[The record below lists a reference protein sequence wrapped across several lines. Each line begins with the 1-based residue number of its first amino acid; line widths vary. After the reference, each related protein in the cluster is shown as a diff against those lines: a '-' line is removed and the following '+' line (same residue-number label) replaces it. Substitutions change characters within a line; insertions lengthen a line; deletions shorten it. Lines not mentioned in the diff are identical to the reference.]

1 MTNLNHTDQQVIC
14 ADKKNEGKSEE
25 YKYIGQR
32 VMRVDA
38 YEKVTGSLKFGAD
51 IELPGQLIGK
61 CLHSPYAHA
70 KIKNIDV
77 SKAQKLPGVV
87 AVVTGKDYDILVG
100 CYLNDTHIFA
110 TDRVLFV
117 GDIVAAVAAETAE
130 IAEEAIALIEVE
142 YEELPP
148 VLSVEDAI
156 KDDAILLHPDLMH
169 YDWIEG
175 ICYPQEGT
183 NISNHFKLRHGDVQ
197 KGFAESDHIFEDT
210 FRVPMIQHSPI
221 ETHACVA
228 YAEAG
233 DRITLYSNTQGPFLV
248 QQMISSAFG
257 IPCNKIRVHTTG
269 IGGGFGAKII
279 AKQELCAVPL
289 ALKTRRPVKLVF
301 DRGEEYINTFVRQGL
316 VMKLKTG
323 VKNNGRIVA
332 REIEC
337 LWDGGAF
344 NDYGVSIAT
353 CSAFVAAGPY
363 KIENVKVDSYSIY
376 TNKPA
381 GGAFRGFGVAEN
393 AACQEQQIDM
403 IAERLGIDAG
413 EMRLINFYQEG
424 DLHATGGILH
434 SVGITDCQE
443 KVDEMFAQSKLPKC
457 VNGKLYGQGSA
468 YIHKFSMHTVT
479 CSAIVKINM
488 DDSVTLLHAV
498 SEIGQGSKTVMTQI
512 VAEVLNIRPE
522 TIYAVPADTFTTPY
536 SWETAASKS
545 TFFDGNA
552 VKLAA
557 EDAKRQLID
566 LASDR
571 FGVPKEEIVLKEGKI
586 FPQKNPEL
594 AQGYGELC
602 FNIPYPLTVNGYG
615 VFTVKDATDPDP
627 QTGQG
632 ERNSAFWMFGG
643 QGAEVYVDP
652 ETGEVELA
660 RMVAAH
666 DAGTIINP
674 MTAEGQLEG
683 SISQGLSTALYE
695 EMHFEDKGRL
705 LNDSFT
711 DYKIATSLDCPQME
725 VGFVETAPHRDGPFG
740 AKGLGE
746 PGIAPTAPAIANAIY
761 NACGVRLDVIPLTSE
776 RIWRALKEKEVKNNT

>member
-1 MTNLNHTDQQVIC
+1 MNNPNRTGQHVIC
-14 ADKKNEGKSEE
+14 ADKIDEINSKE

-32 VMRVDA
+32 VLRVDG

-51 IELPGQLIGK
+51 IELPGQLIAK

-70 KIKNIDV
+70 RIKSINV
-77 SKAQKLPGVV
+77 SRAEKLPGVA

-117 GDIVAAVAAETAE
+117 GDIVAAVAAETAQ
-130 IAEEAIALIEVE
+130 IAEKALELIEVD
-142 YEELPP
+142 YEELPA

-156 KDDAILLHPDLMH
+156 REDAVILHPDLMN

-175 ICYPQEGT
+175 ICYPKEGT
-183 NISNHFKLRHGDVQ
+183 NISNHFKLRHGDVE

-210 FRVPMIQHSPI
+210 FRVPMIQHSPM

-228 YAEAG
+228 HVEAG
-233 DRITLYSNTQGPFLV
+233 DRITLHSNTQGPFLV
-248 QQMISSAFG
+248 QHMISAAFG
-257 IPCNKIRVHTTG
+257 IPCNKICVHTTG

-279 AKQELCAVPL
+279 AKQEICAVPL
-289 ALKTRRPVKLVF
+289 ALKTHRPVKLVF
-301 DRGEEYINTFVRQGL
+301 DRSEEYINTFVRQGL

-323 VKNNGRIVA
+323 VKNNGRIIA

-353 CSAFVAAGPY
+353 CSGFTAAGPY
-363 KIENVKVDSYSIY
+363 NIQNVKVDSYSLY

-381 GGAFRGFGVAEN
+381 GGAFRGFGVAETST
-393 AACQEQQIDM
+393 CQEQQIDM
-403 IAERLGIDAG
+403 IAERLGIDAD
-413 EMRLINFYQEG
+413 EMRQINFYQEG
-424 DLHATGGILH
+424 DLHATGDTLH
-434 SVGITDCQE
+434 SVGVTDCQK
-443 KVDEMFAQSKLPKC
+443 KVKEMFSRSTLEE
-457 VNGKLYGQGSA
+457 VEGKLYGRGSA
-468 YIHKFSMHTVT
+468 YVQKFSMHTVT

-488 DDSVTLLHAV
+488 DNSVTLLHAV
-498 SEIGQGSKTVMTQI
+498 SEIGQGSRTVMTQI
-512 VAEVLNIRPE
+512 VAEVLDIPPE
-522 TIYAVPADTFTTPY
+522 TIYAVPADTFSTPY

-557 EDAKRQLID
+557 EDAKRQLLD
-566 LASDR
+566 LACER
-571 FGVPKEEIVLKEGKI
+571 FGVSKQEVVLKEGNI
-586 FPQKNPEL
+586 YPQDHPEL

-602 FNIPYPLTVNGYG
+602 FNIPYPLAVNGYG
-615 VFTVKDATDPDP
+615 VFTIKDATDPDP
-627 QTGQG
+627 ETGQG
-632 ERNSAFWMFGG
+632 KRNSAFWMFGG

-666 DAGTIINP
+666 DAGKIINP

-683 SISQGLSTALYE
+683 SISQGSGIALYE
-695 EMHFEDKGRL
+695 EMHFDAKGRL

-725 VGFVETAPHRDGPFG
+725 VGFVEIAPHRDGPYG

-761 NACGVRLDVIPLTSE
+761 RACGVRLNVIPLTSE
-776 RIWRALKEKEVKNNT
+776 RIWRAMKDKKMQE